1 MNKLFKKYLSIIVGY
16 VIGFVVLMLL
26 NIDVTKGAFKI
37 FIIVSVIGLFVGEL
51 INMGLKKKTS

>member
-1 MNKLFKKYLSIIVGY
+1 MNKLLKKYLSIIVGY

-37 FIIVSVIGLFVGEL
+37 FVIVSVIGLFVGEL

>member
-1 MNKLFKKYLSIIVGY
+1 MNKLLKKYLSIIVGY

-37 FIIVSVIGLFVGEL
+37 FLIVSVIGLFVGEL